1 MKQDQFALI
10 PIEVAL
16 DRRLTQR
23 QMRVLIALFSFRN
36 KNTNTVWPS
45 RAAIAARTNMDETR
59 ISVATSD
66 LVKLG
71 WLLKVGEG
79 GHSKATRYTLCVPE
93 IEAATIPES
102 GRVKTQRT
110 MPQSG
115 RVNEPQ
121 TLPESGTLPQNGTLP
136 ESGIRPL
143 PESGTLTLPE
153 SGRGKE
159 HTNELTNRTDHIR
172 RGKPAA
178 EKPVRKT
185 TASSA
190 DKTETELQA
199 ACRATWAA
207 YGAAYEQR
215 YGTRPV
221 RNASVNARVKQF
233 VQRIGRDESPA
244 VARFYVDSVIDAFV
258 LRKVHDIGLLLSG
271 AEGYRTQWASG
282 KTADAQPNRQEAQ
295 ESRNRAVA
303 NEWLQRQGVP
313 A

>member
-36 KNTNTVWPS
+36 KTTNTVWPS

-93 IEAATIPES
+93 IEAT
-102 GRVKTQRT
+102 
-110 MPQSG
+110 
-115 RVNEPQ
+115 
-121 TLPESGTLPQNGTLP
+121 TLPESGTVKAKRTVPQSGRVSGQSTLP
-136 ESGIRPL
+136 ESGTVPESGTRPL
-143 PESGTLTLPE
+143 PESGRSTLPE

-159 HTNELTNRTDHIR
+159 QTNEQTNRTDHIR

-178 EKPVRKT
+178 EKPIRP
-185 TASSA
+185 ASEISA

-207 YGAAYEQR
+207 YSAAYAQR
-215 YGTRPV
+215 YGTAPV
-221 RNASVNARVKQF
+221 RNASVSSRIKQF
-233 VQRIGRDESPA
+233 VQRIGYDESPA
-244 VARFYVDSVIDAFV
+244 VAGYFVDSVTEPFV
-258 LRKVHDIGLLLSG
+258 LRKVHDVGLLLSG

-282 KTADAQPNRQEAQ
+282 RTANAQPNRQEAQ

-303 NEWLQRQGVP
+303 NEWLQQQG
-313 A
+313 AHA

>member
-23 QMRVLIALFSFRN
+23 QMRVLIALFSFRG

-45 RAAIAARTNMDETR
+45 RASIASRTNMDETR
-59 ISVATSD
+59 ISVATTD

-93 IEAATIPES
+93 IEATTIPES
-102 GRVKTQRT
+102 GTVKAKRT
-110 MPQSG
+110 VPESG
-115 RVNEPQ
+115 RVNVSS
-121 TLPESGTLPQNGTLP
+121 TIPESGTVPQNGTVP
-136 ESGIRPL
+136 ESGTRPL
-143 PESGTLTLPE
+143 PESGTPPLPE

-159 HTNELTNRTDHIR
+159 HTNEQTNRTDHSR
-172 RGKPAA
+172 RGNPAA
-178 EKPVRKT
+178 EKPVRT
-185 TASSA
+185 ESEISA

-199 ACRATWAA
+199 ACRETWAA
-207 YGAAYEQR
+207 YGEAYERR
-215 YGTRPV
+215 YGARPV
-221 RNASVNARVKQF
+221 RNASVNSRVKQF
-233 VQRIGRDESPA
+233 VQRIGYDESPA
-244 VARFYVDSVIDAFV
+244 VARFYVDSVTDAFV
-258 LRKVHDIGLLLSG
+258 LRKVHEVGLLLSG

-282 KTADAQPNRQEAQ
+282 RTADAQPNRQEAQ

-303 NEWLQRQGVP
+303 NEWLQQQG
-313 A
+313 AHA